1 MYVTTYLT
9 VYVAMYVTVYVAIA
23 TGDKDQYS
31 KNPS

>member
-9 VYVAMYVTVYVAIA
+9 VYVAMYVTVYVAIG
-23 TGDKDQYS
+23 TGDEDQYS